1 VGLATRYYFMSKGCC
16 LEVAVLFLCGAL
28 SDERTGLQFAV
39 QSLNGASR
47 TEPVSII
54 YCLI

>member
-1 VGLATRYYFMSKGCC
+1 VGLVTDITSC
-16 LEVAVLFLCGAL
+16 LRVAVLFPWSAL

-39 QSLNGASR
+39 QSLNGPSR
-47 TEPVSII
+47 AEPVTIL